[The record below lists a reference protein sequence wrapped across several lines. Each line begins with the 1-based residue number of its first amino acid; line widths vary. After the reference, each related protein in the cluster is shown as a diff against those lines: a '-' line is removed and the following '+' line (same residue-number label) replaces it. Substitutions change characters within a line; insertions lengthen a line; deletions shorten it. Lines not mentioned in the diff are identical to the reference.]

1 MKSSN
6 GGQGSGVF
14 SGNGAGGKGCED
26 ASEAL
31 LKELVARLQQHSDS
45 LQRDIRRL
53 QRALAEING
62 AIALSLDRVERLRA
76 NTERLQAVFGIR
88 HDDHEEDK
96 KKATP
101 DRRSGVERRSGVDRR
116 RARSE
121 VSGLLRW
128 IEGTSL
134 DRRRVV
140 DRRKTGERRKIE
152 QSIET
157 HERLVPA
164 MVSRP
169 VPSRAIASPRGA
181 RGGDV
186 ISLAAYRKAR
196 KAGLAKPRS

>member
-1 MKSSN
+1 MKSRN
-6 GGQGSGVF
+6 GGQGSGIF
-14 SGNGAGGKGCED
+14 SGNRPDGKGCED

-76 NTERLQAVFGIR
+76 NTERLYAVFGMG
-88 HDDHEEDK
+88 HDDGEGDK
-96 KKATP
+96 KKPVP
-101 DRRSGVERRSGVDRR
+101 DRRSGAERRSGVDRR

-134 DRRRVV
+134 DRRKVR
-140 DRRKTGERRKIE
+140 DRRKSGERRKIE
-152 QSIET
+152 HNAET
-157 HERLVPA
+157 HEQVVPP
-164 MVSRP
+164 MTSRP
-169 VPSRAIASPRGA
+169 APFRPTASPRGA

-186 ISLAAYRKAR
+186 ISLAAYRKSR
-196 KAGLAKPRS
+196 KTRPGKPRS